1 MDASITRILNLQIY
15 STTSAEPPQQQ
26 QQQQQQQQHPPPPE
40 LDVGCTF
47 VETPKP

>member
-1 MDASITRILNLQIY
+1 MDASNTRILNLQIY